1 MMESENRRVE
11 KIKFTF
17 PVNIAFEV
25 LNVTFCKYFPKNPK
39 VLEKNADNIYVS
51 KKKKHKKCIVVD

>member
-1 MMESENRRVE
+1 MLVFFVE
-11 KIKFTF
+11 LVDIG
-17 PVNIAFEV
+17 
-25 LNVTFCKYFPKNPK
+25 LWGLCVTFCKYFHKNPK